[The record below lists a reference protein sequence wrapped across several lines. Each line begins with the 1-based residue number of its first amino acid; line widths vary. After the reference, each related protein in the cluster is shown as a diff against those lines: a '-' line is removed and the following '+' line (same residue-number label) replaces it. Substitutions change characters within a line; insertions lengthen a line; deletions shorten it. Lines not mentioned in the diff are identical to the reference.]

1 MNGMNERMTASARW
15 RWARPAAA
23 AGLLVATAWLAAC
36 SHVSDTAATRIGDRD
51 MRNRVELVRIVQ
63 PLAGDD
69 PAAISGRARA
79 FLETIGFGYG
89 DQLAVAAA
97 PDFPAEARA
106 DLERLV
112 RAYGGE
118 LVAAPPLPREPGAG
132 EALIVVER
140 YRVTSPQCPAFRLDM
155 SRNYGNA
162 PSPQFGC
169 ANLLN
174 LGAMV
179 AAPRHLLTG
188 VPAGDNDA
196 ERAAA
201 ALEAWRASPPVILMP
216 SDTSQT
222 ASAGGG

>member
-1 MNGMNERMTASARW
+1 MNGMNGRRTVSAQTRWTRRM
-15 RWARPAAA
+15 AA
-23 AGLLVATAWLAAC
+23 AGLLLATGLLAAC
-36 SHVSDTAATRIGDRD
+36 SHVSDTAATRMGDRD
-51 MRNRVELVRIVQ
+51 MRNRVELVRLVQ
-63 PLAGDD
+63 PLQGDD
-69 PAAISGRARA
+69 PAAISGSARA

-97 PDFPAEARA
+97 PDFPASARE
-106 DLERLV
+106 DLARLV

-118 LVAAPPLPREPGAG
+118 LVAAPPLPRTPAAG
-132 EALIVVER
+132 EALLVVER

-179 AAPRHLLTG
+179 AAPQHLAAG
-188 VPAGDNDA
+188 VPAGANDA

-201 ALEAWRASPPVILMP
+201 AIEAWRASPPVILMP
-216 SDTSQT
+216 SGSSES
-222 ASAGGG
+222 ASKGGG